1 MNMGKAI
8 RSHRLRMSLTQERL
22 AEALG
27 VTAQAV
33 SRWES
38 GQGCPDVAML
48 PELSAVLGVSIDEL
62 FEQPEEAHLRRVEA
76 MLERETM
83 LSRVDFDYAMA
94 RAREGMR
101 SERTKGRCLTLLAD
115 LCMHRARGYADMAAD
130 YARQALEVE
139 PEKKDNHSLL
149 GEAEHGALWDWCCT
163 NHTRLIDYYKGFTRE
178 HPGYAPGFMWLMDSL
193 IRDGRLDEARDALD
207 GMRHA
212 QGETYHVPLYEG
224 WIAFAAGEHAQ
235 AEALWDGMVKTYAE
249 SWLAWSARADAFAKQ
264 AHYDEAIAAYRESI
278 ARQIPPRYTDNEESI
293 AQICAICGDVQGAIA
308 AYEQVVRI
316 LREDWG
322 VTEGETVEGYRKSIA
337 ALRRSQK
344 GGKPAN

>member
-1 MNMGKAI
+1 
-8 RSHRLRMSLTQERL
+8 
-22 AEALG
+22 
-27 VTAQAV
+27 
-33 SRWES
+33 
-38 GQGCPDVAML
+38 ML

-94 RAREGMR
+94 RAREGVR

-115 LCMHRARGYADMAAD
+115 LCMRR
-130 YARQALEVE
+130 
-139 PEKKDNHSLL
+139 
-149 GEAEHGALWDWCCT
+149 
-163 NHTRLIDYYKGFTRE
+163 
-178 HPGYAPGFMWLMDSL
+178 
-193 IRDGRLDEARDALD
+193 
-207 GMRHA
+207 A

-235 AEALWDGMVKTYAE
+235 AEAIWDGMVRSYAD

-264 AHYDEAIAAYRESI
+264 ARYDEAIAAYRESI
-278 ARQIPPRYTDNEESI
+278 ARQTPPRYTDNEESI
-293 AQICAICGDVQGAIA
+293 AQICAIRGDAQGAIA

-322 VTEGETVEGYRKSIA
+322 VTEGETVEGYKESIV
-337 ALRRSQK
+337 ALRAVQK
-344 GGKPAN
+344 GGKPAV